1 MKKKLTV
8 WNVLSL
14 LILSAFALFVMYP
27 LFLILYKSGINGDTG
42 AFTIDNFTHF
52 FAKKFYWGTMINS
65 LKVTVVSTI
74 LSAVVGLPLAYLMRS
89 VKIRGGSFLNIL
101 IVISYLSP
109 PFIGA
114 YAWIQMLGRNGVV
127 THFINDLFGI
137 HYGGVYGFAG
147 IVLVFT
153 LQSFPLVYIY
163 VSGALKNLDNSLN
176 EAAES
181 LGCSRMGRNGKSSCP
196 L

>member
-42 AFTIDNFTHF
+42 AFTIDNFAHF

-65 LKVTVVSTI
+65 LKVTVVSTV
-74 LSAVVGLPLAYLMRS
+74 LSAVGGLPLIYLMRR
-89 VKIRGGSFLNIL
+89 VKIWGGSFLNIL
-101 IVISYLSP
+101 IVISYLFL

-114 YAWIQMLGRNGVV
+114 YAWSQM
-127 THFINDLFGI
+127 
-137 HYGGVYGFAG
+137 AG
-147 IVLVFT
+147 
-153 LQSFPLVYIY
+153 
-163 VSGALKNLDNSLN
+163 
-176 EAAES
+176 
-181 LGCSRMGRNGKSSCP
+181 
-196 L
+196 